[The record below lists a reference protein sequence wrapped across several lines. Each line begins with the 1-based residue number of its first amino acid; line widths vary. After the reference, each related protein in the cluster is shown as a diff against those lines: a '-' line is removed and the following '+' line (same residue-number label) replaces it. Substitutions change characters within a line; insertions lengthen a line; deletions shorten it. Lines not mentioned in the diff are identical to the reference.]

1 MKKTN
6 VQCVDMVR
14 KIRDNLYLETKSM
27 SDNELLEFYSQKNKK
42 PEKKIKNQKAA

>member
-27 SDNELLEFYSQKNKK
+27 SDTELLEFYSQENKK
-42 PEKKIKNQKAA
+42 PEKKIKNKKVA